1 MGETLNA
8 APARGRAW
16 LVGLLVAGTLLAE
29 FLAFDRATSLHHA
42 WVYPR
47 WNDQIQYLT
56 EAYTGYEHLRE
67 AGIARGCWDA
77 LVNPSAQGT
86 LHDLGAITI
95 FLFAGPSRSAALALN
110 MLAFVGWQAAL
121 AFAVWR
127 RSRSLAFAMLAAALP
142 LALAGPWL
150 VRPGS
155 AIDFRLDHLAVCAFG
170 VLSAALVLSDGFRSR
185 RGSLAFGAACA
196 LTLLTRFLTG
206 TYLVLVFAGLL
217 MWLAPQPD
225 RRSRLSHL
233 FFAATLAA
241 ALAGPIFWI
250 NRDWVWNYYVI
261 GHFIGPESALR
272 SPHLGIVDSV
282 RFVFGHWA
290 DWHAR
295 TSFAVAALGLAAFA
309 VATRLLRRE
318 TDSGTHS
325 AKDREW
331 LWLGLLLFLAPAV
344 VLTFHSQKSEVVLG
358 IMSPGAVL
366 ALLGFVRWLVRDS
379 RALTGAAATTA
390 LFAGTSFAFALR
402 AGANDPGFATD
413 ARRATSIA
421 DELYEA
427 SRRAGLNRPNIATDE
442 ITDYLDA
449 QILRVVCYERHRRWV
464 QFEMKLPTG
473 IAAEADD
480 VIVRRLRESDF
491 VFLTESGSRSQWP
504 YDEQMRRLHPQLVEI
519 AVREFERAGDYEL
532 FGRKVVLYCRHGI
545 TLAAPAQQR

>member
-16 LVGLLVAGTLLAE
+16 LVALLVAGALLVE
-29 FLAFDRATSLHHA
+29 FLAFDRATSRNHA

-67 AGIARGCWDA
+67 VGVVRGLWDA

-110 MLAFVGWQAAL
+110 MLAFVAWQAAL
-121 AFAVWR
+121 ALAVWR
-127 RSRSLAFAMLAAALP
+127 RARSLSFAVLAAALP

-185 RGSLAFGAACA
+185 RGSLAFGVACA
-196 LTLLTRFLTG
+196 LALLTRFLTG
-206 TYLVLVFAGLL
+206 TYLVLVFAGLFV
-217 MWLAPQPD
+217 WLVRQTD
-225 RRSRLSHL
+225 RRARLAHL
-233 FFAATLAA
+233 FLAAGFAA
-241 ALAGPIFWI
+241 ALAAPLFWI

-261 GHFIGPESALR
+261 GHFVGPESALR

-282 RFVFGHWA
+282 RFVLGHWA

-295 TSFAVAALGLAAFA
+295 ASFGVAALTLGAFA
-309 VATRLLRRE
+309 IATRLLRG
-318 TDSGTHS
+318 GTTPHGL
-325 AKDREW
+325 AARNHEW

-358 IMSPGAVL
+358 ILSPGAVL
-366 ALLGFVRWLVRDS
+366 ALLGLVRWATPGP
-379 RALTGAAATTA
+379 RARAGVAAAAVLFSGTTFV
-390 LFAGTSFAFALR
+390 LALR
-402 AGANDPGFATD
+402 AGANDPGFAAD
-413 ARRATSIA
+413 ARRAATIA
-421 DELYEA
+421 DVLYEA

-473 IAAEADD
+473 IAAEVDD

-491 VFLTESGSRSQWP
+491 VFLTERGSRSQWP

-519 AVREFERAGDYEL
+519 AAREFERAADYEL
-532 FGRKVVLYCRHGI
+532 FGRKVVLHCRRGI
-545 TLAAPAQQR
+545 TLAAPTQQR

>member
-16 LVGLLVAGTLLAE
+16 LVGLLLAGALLVE
-29 FLAFDRATSLHHA
+29 FLAFDRATSQHHA

-67 AGIARGCWDA
+67 VGVVRGLWDA

-110 MLAFVGWQAAL
+110 MLALVAWQTAL
-121 AFAVWR
+121 ALAVWR
-127 RSRSLAFAMLAAALP
+127 RARSLSFAVLAAALP

-170 VLSAALVLSDGFRSR
+170 VLSAALVASDGFRSR

-196 LTLLTRFLTG
+196 LSLLTRFLTG
-206 TYLVLVFAGLL
+206 TYLVLVFAGLFV
-217 MWLAPQPD
+217 WLLRQPD
-225 RRSRLSHL
+225 RRTRLTHL
-233 FFAATLAA
+233 LGSAVLAA
-241 ALAGPIFWI
+241 ALAAPLFWI

-261 GHFIGPESALR
+261 GHFVGPESALR
-272 SPHLGIVDSV
+272 SPHLGIIDSV

-295 TSFAVAALGLAAFA
+295 TSFGLAALGVVFFA
-309 VATRLLRRE
+309 TSVRLLPRQAPAAPAARSR
-318 TDSGTHS
+318 D
-325 AKDREW
+325 
-331 LWLGLLLFLAPAV
+331 WLGLGALLFLAPAV
-344 VLTFHSQKSEVVLG
+344 VLVFHSQKSEVVLG
-358 IMSPGAVL
+358 ILSPGAVL
-366 ALLGFVRWLVRDS
+366 ALLGVVRWAAPHP
-379 RALTGAAATTA
+379 RALAGAAAA
-390 LFAGTSFAFALR
+390 AVLFAGISFTLALR
-402 AGANDPGFATD
+402 AGANDPGFASD
-413 ARRATSIA
+413 ARRAATIA
-421 DELYEA
+421 DQLYEA
-427 SRRAGLNRPNIATDE
+427 SRRAGLNRPHIATDE

-504 YDEQMRRLHPQLVEI
+504 YDEQMRRLHPQLTEI
-519 AVREFERAGDYEL
+519 AAREFQRAADYEL
-532 FGRKVVLYCRHGI
+532 FGRKLVLYCRRGI
-545 TLAAPAQQR
+545 TLAAPSQQR

>member
-8 APARGRAW
+8 APARVRLW
-16 LVGLLVAGTLLAE
+16 LVGLLVAGALLGE
-29 FLAFDRATSLHHA
+29 FLAFDRATSQHHA

-67 AGIARGCWDA
+67 VGVARGLWDA

-86 LHDLGAITI
+86 LHDFGAITI

-110 MLAFVGWQAAL
+110 MLAFVAWQAAL
-121 AFAVWR
+121 ALAVWR
-127 RSRSLAFAMLAAALP
+127 RSRSLAFTVLAAALP

-150 VRPGS
+150 VRPGT

-170 VLSAALVLSDGFRSR
+170 VLSAALLASDGFRSR

-196 LTLLTRFLTG
+196 LALLTRFLTG
-206 TYLVLVFAGLL
+206 TYLVLVFVGLFV
-217 MWLAPQPD
+217 WLVRQPD
-225 RRSRLSHL
+225 RRTRLAHL
-233 FFAATLAA
+233 LFSAALAA
-241 ALAGPIFWI
+241 ALAAPIFWI
-250 NRDWVWNYYVI
+250 NRDWVWNYYVV

-272 SPHLGIVDSV
+272 SPHLGLLDSV

-295 TSFAVAALGLAAFA
+295 ASFGLAALGLAAFA
-309 VATRLLRRE
+309 AAVRLLPRKA
-318 TDSGTHS
+318 D
-325 AKDREW
+325 AAPAAIAREW
-331 LWLGLLLFLAPAV
+331 LGLGALLFFAPAV
-344 VLTFHSQKSEVVLG
+344 VLVFHSQKSEVVLG
-358 IMSPGAVL
+358 ILNPGAVL
-366 ALLGFVRWLVRDS
+366 ALLGLVRWAAPGP
-379 RALTGAAATTA
+379 RALAVAAGAAL
-390 LFAGTSFAFALR
+390 LFGGTSFMLALR
-402 AGANDPGFATD
+402 AGANDPGFAAD
-413 ARRATSIA
+413 ARRAATIA
-421 DELYEA
+421 DQLYEA
-427 SRRAGLNRPNIATDE
+427 SRCAGLNRPNIATDE

-504 YDEQMRRLHPQLVEI
+504 YDEQMRRLHPQLTVI
-519 AVREFERAGDYEL
+519 AARELERAADYEL
-532 FGRKVVLYCRHGI
+532 FGRKVVLYCRRGI